1 MSMEMLILMVCFLG
15 ALVQTTTGLG
25 FGLIVAPMLLAFH
38 EPVDA
43 IQITGTLTL
52 ILAGVITP
60 FVRGHIVPKELAG
73 LATGSGIGLLLGS
86 GLLLVLPITGIRLAA
101 LVALGYSLVRY
112 VNALMRSAAPTAPE
126 EMQPS
131 RCLAGLMYGMGSG
144 AMSATLAMPGPL
156 ALIFLR
162 SRGHAPDR
170 VRATVFALMVG
181 SYSGMLIISV
191 LLSGLSQNVLDN
203 VVFYLAPT
211 LGGLVVGQF
220 LVNRLPTLLFDLI
233 TTLLML
239 STLAVLG
246 LKIVNADF

>member
-1 MSMEMLILMVCFLG
+1 MSMEMLILAVCFLG

-52 ILAGVITP
+52 IVVGAIAP
-60 FVRGHIVPKELAG
+60 FLRWHIVPEELAR
-73 LATGSGIGLLLGS
+73 LAAGSGIGLLLGS
-86 GLLLVLPITGIRLAA
+86 VLLLVLPITGIQLAA
-101 LVALGYSLVRY
+101 LVALGYSLIRY
-112 VNALMRSAAPTAPE
+112 VSALIQTAGPTTPE
-126 EMQPS
+126 ELQPS
-131 RCLAGLMYGMGSG
+131 CGLAGLMYGMGSG

-162 SRGHAPDR
+162 GKGLTPAR
-170 VRATVFALMVG
+170 VRATMFALMVG

-191 LLSGLSQNVLDN
+191 LLNGLSQNVLDN

-211 LGGLVVGQF
+211 LGGLVVGQ
-220 LVNRLPTLLFDLI
+220 LVVNRLPTLLFDLI

-246 LKIVNADF
+246 LKIINADF

>member
-1 MSMEMLILMVCFLG
+1 MSMEMLILVVCFLG

-52 ILAGVITP
+52 IVVGAIAP
-60 FVRGHIVPKELAG
+60 FVRWHIVPEELAR
-73 LATGSGIGLLLGS
+73 LAAGSGIGLLLGS
-86 GLLLVLPITGIRLAA
+86 ALLLTLPITGIRLAA

-112 VNALMRSAAPTAPE
+112 VSALIQNAGPTAPE
-126 EMQPS
+126 ELQPS
-131 RCLAGLMYGMGSG
+131 RGLAGLMYGMASG

-162 SRGHAPDR
+162 GKGHTQAR
-170 VRATVFALMVG
+170 VRATLFALMVG

-191 LLSGLSQNVLDN
+191 LLNGLSQNVLDN

-211 LGGLVVGQF
+211 LGGLFVGQL
-220 LVNRLPTLLFDLI
+220 LVNRLPALLFDLI

-239 STLAVLG
+239 STMAVLG
-246 LKIVNADF
+246 LKIINADL